1 MGIKFCTV
9 CGEVDVSVSD
19 EVELGVGT
27 VRGVGSR
34 VGTKV
39 VSGADVNVCGSVS
52 VGMSIRLVVRLL
64 SRDEVCVSVSA
75 GVSVCDWV
83 WDGEWV
89 CVSVRI

>member
-1 MGIKFCTV
+1 MGIRFCRV
-9 CGEVDVSVSD
+9 CGEVDVIVRDEVDSVIVFGTSVCGRDCMSFCVSD
-19 EVELGVGT
+19 
-27 VRGVGSR
+27 
-34 VGTKV
+34 
-39 VSGADVNVCGSVS
+39 S